1 MADQPIKE
9 KDEKQE
15 KEVQKHD
22 EKVEERDV
30 LGTVTWAFILIWAGV
45 AFLAVNQG
53 WLEKLNLPL
62 PLYHDLL
69 PRQLDMFEPGIWS
82 LIALGAGVILL
93 LEAVVRLLVPGF
105 RRHVGGNLIVAA
117 VFIGLGLGNWMGWN
131 VVWPII
137 LIAVGL
143 VILIGG
149 LTRRS

>member
-1 MADQPIKE
+1 MADQPVKE

-30 LGTVTWAFILIWAGV
+30 LSTVTWAFILIWAGV
-45 AFLAVNQG
+45 AFLAVSQG

-69 PRQLDMFEPGIWS
+69 PRQMDMFEPGIWS
-82 LIALGAGVILL
+82 LIALGAGVIIL
-93 LEAVVRLLVPGF
+93 LEAVVRLLVPSL
-105 RRHVGGNLIVAA
+105 RRHLGANLIVGA

-143 VILIGG
+143 VTLIGG
-149 LTRRS
+149 LARRR

>member
-1 MADQPIKE
+1 MANQPIKE

-30 LGTVTWAFILIWAGV
+30 LSTVTWAFILIWAGV

-53 WLEKLNLPL
+53 WLEKLNIPL
-62 PLYHDLL
+62 PFYHDLL
-69 PRQLDMFEPGIWS
+69 PRQMDMFEPGIWS
-82 LIALGAGVILL
+82 LIALGAGVIIL
-93 LEAVVRLLVPGF
+93 LEAVVRLLVPSL
-105 RRHVGGNLIVAA
+105 RRHLAGNLIVAA
-117 VFIGLGLGNWMGWN
+117 VFIGLGLSPWMGWN

-149 LTRRS
+149 FTRRS

>member
-1 MADQPIKE
+1 MADQPINE

-30 LGTVTWAFILIWAGV
+30 LSTVTWAFILIWAGV

-53 WLEKLNLPL
+53 WIEKLNLPQ

-82 LIALGAGVILL
+82 LISLGAGVIIL
-93 LEAVVRLLVPGF
+93 LEAVVRLLVPAF
-105 RRHVGGNLIVAA
+105 RKHLGGNLIVAA

-149 LTRRS
+149 FTRRS

>member
-1 MADQPIKE
+1 MADQPIKD

-30 LGTVTWAFILIWAGV
+30 LSTVTWAFILIWAGV

-53 WLEKLNLPL
+53 WLEKLNIPL

-69 PRQLDMFEPGIWS
+69 PRQMDMFEPGIWS
-82 LIALGAGVILL
+82 LIALGAGVIIL
-93 LEAVVRLLVPGF
+93 LETVVRLLVPAF
-105 RRHVGGNLIVAA
+105 RRHLGGNLIVAA
-117 VFIGLGLGNWMGWN
+117 VFIGLGLSNWMGWN

-149 LTRRS
+149 FTRRS